1 MFEAARVG
9 DDIGHSGALAGMIAG
24 TIIGGAIAALGGI
37 AAGALMVAG
46 IGASCLGIGVL
57 LIGASLAVGFLAG
70 EVATGVRDGIA
81 EGMAANM
88 TKKGVITT
96 GSPDVFINSK
106 PAAIATDSMVDCD
119 DDGSQQMAEG
129 SSRVYINNLPAARIG
144 DRTTCDAKV
153 MTGSGNVLI
162 GGDPEQTL
170 SITSE
175 VPEVLYKIS
184 DLTLLFA
191 GLAGG
196 WGGAASKVGAVG
208 KLLSKLPG
216 ISKIGRIACRFG
228 AMLTAIAAGG
238 IIARPVDIIS
248 GQKFLSGDDE
258 LDFVLPSRLPVRWQ
272 RYWRSGNPGDSVLG
286 RGWNLFWETRLERY
300 QEGLVWRAPT
310 GDYVSFPRVPKGY
323 RTYCEAEKRW
333 LEHHQDDTW
342 SVYDISGERWHYA
355 PLECDKPSLLQRIS
369 GPCGNDILFGWNDN
383 LTLHALTDSAG
394 QRVVCRYEGDRLAGA
409 WLNDE
414 ICLVSYAYDE
424 QRQLVSVTGRGGSVR
439 RRFRWQDGLMCA
451 HEDANG
457 LVSEYRWQ
465 EIAGL
470 PRVMAFRHSG
480 GEQLT
485 FEYDFDNGTR
495 RAIRDDG
502 AQAHWLVDDDDNVA
516 AFTDFDGR
524 KTAFIYRDGEL
535 CDVILPGGAMRQ
547 SRWDRYG
554 RMVQE
559 TDPAGRRTEYY
570 WYRLTDRLAR
580 TVHPDGTAEQSLY
593 DLQGRLISETDAAGN
608 RTSYHYPDDEEPL
621 PDSITD
627 ATGGVVRLAWN
638 RQGLLTSRTDCSGS
652 VSSYT
657 YDRLGQLLSSEDA
670 EGNITRRVWNSAGQL
685 SAVIRPDGSRET
697 LQWNA
702 RGQLAAWRDP
712 LESEVRWDYNLLGLP
727 VSITDRIGRTRRWHY
742 DPRGNLLRLENGN
755 GGEYRF
761 TYDAAGRPL
770 SEIRPDDT
778 SRQMIWDSRGFL
790 SELHENGSP
799 AIDGGIA
806 RRRRTFSYDESGL
819 LTARATR
826 HAEYRYDHDLNGQL
840 TRIRRI
846 PTAEGVA
853 LGIESDDIAFT
864 RDAAGRLVSESGVN
878 GELSYKWDALGNLTN
893 LDLPCG
899 QQISWLHY
907 GSGHV
912 SAIRFGSQLITEF
925 TRDRLHREVTRTQG
939 AREQSRSYDSLGRR
953 TAQRSALITEV
964 ALPEQAIL
972 ERLYRYTGRGELAGV
987 SDTLRGE
994 VNYGYDAEGRLLKHY
1009 ESRQGNSSALFTYD
1023 AADNL
1028 AANDAPVTDNRLQ
1041 QWQNLFMQ
1049 YDAWGNLTRRRSGL
1063 YEQHYTYDAEN
1074 RLVSARGTGP
1084 QGRFEAHY
1092 HYDALG
1098 RRIRKT
1104 ITTGH
1109 GTHESRF
1116 LWQGY
1121 RLLQEQHQGGQCSTY
1136 IYDPNEAWSPLA
1148 RIDHL
1153 REDNAGEIYWF
1164 STDLN
1169 GAPLEVTDEEGNLR
1183 WSGRYGSFGEVRH
1196 QTDGFTRLAQSTAL
1210 THQPLRYA
1218 GQYADSETG
1227 LHYNLFRYYDPQTGR
1242 FIVQDPIGLAGGWNL
1257 YQYAPNP
1264 QGWIDPWGLSGED
1277 IFIHYTD
1284 KAGFDSIMNSGVIE
1298 ANSRGKVYI
1307 TDILM
1312 SPEDAMRDIFIN
1324 DVSHPGRGDYSI
1336 VFKADASQMSK
1347 IAQSSELEYIHSGR
1361 LKLRDILHAG
1371 KNPYDTVSHL
1381 SYDQRWKMTH
1391 EQMKS
1396 RGGGCG

>member
-1 MFEAARVG
+1 MFEAARFG
-9 DDIGHSGALAGMIAG
+9 DDIGHSGALAGMILG
-24 TIIGGAIAALGGI
+24 TLVGGAIAALGGI

-46 IGASCLGIGVL
+46 IGASCFGIGVL

-81 EGMAANM
+81 GGMAANM

-96 GSPDVFINSK
+96 GSSDVFINGK
-106 PAAIATDSMVDCD
+106 PAAIATDSMVACD

-129 SSRVYINNLPAARIG
+129 SSRVYINGLPAARIG

-153 MTGSGNVLI
+153 MTGSGNVRI

-170 SITSE
+170 SITPE
-175 VPEVLYKIS
+175 VPEALYKIS

-216 ISKIGRIACRFG
+216 ISKIGRIACRFSVL
-228 AMLTAIAAGG
+228 MTATAAAG
-238 IIARPVDIIS
+238 IIARPVDIVS

-286 RGWNLFWETRLERY
+286 RGWSLFWETRLEYY

-310 GDYVSFPRVPKGY
+310 GDYVSFPVVAKGY

-355 PLECDKPSLLQRIS
+355 PLENDKPSLLQRIS
-369 GPCGNDILFGWNDN
+369 GPCGNDILLKWNDN
-383 LTLHALTDSAG
+383 LTLHALTDSGG
-394 QRVVCRYEGDRLAGA
+394 QRVVCRYEGDRLTGA
-409 WLNDE
+409 WLDDD

-470 PRVMAFRHSG
+470 PRVTAFRHSG
-480 GEQLT
+480 GEQFT

-502 AQAHWLVDDDDNVA
+502 AQAHWLTDDDDNVA

-554 RMVQE
+554 RMVRE

-570 WYRLTDRLAR
+570 WYRLTDRLTR
-580 TVHPDGTAEQSLY
+580 TVWPDGTSEQSLY
-593 DLQGRLISETDAAGN
+593 DLQGRLLSETDAAGN
-608 RTSYHYPDDEEPL
+608 RTIYHYPDDKEPL

-652 VSSYT
+652 VSRFS
-657 YDRLGQLLSSEDA
+657 YDRFGQLLSSEDS
-670 EGNITRRVWNSAGQL
+670 EGNVTRREWNSAGQL
-685 SAVIRPDGSRET
+685 SAVIRPDGSREA
-697 LQWNA
+697 LHWNA

-770 SEIRPDDT
+770 SETRPDNT

-790 SELHENGSP
+790 SELHENGRP
-799 AIDGGIA
+799 AGDGGIA
-806 RRRRTFSYDESGL
+806 RRIQTFSYDDSGL

-840 TRIRRI
+840 TRIRRT
-846 PTAEGVA
+846 PTAEGIA
-853 LGIESDDIAFT
+853 LGTESDDIAFS
-864 RDAAGRLVSESGVN
+864 RDAAGRVVSES
-878 GELSYKWDALGNLTN
+878 
-893 LDLPCG
+893 
-899 QQISWLHY
+899 
-907 GSGHV
+907 
-912 SAIRFGSQLITEF
+912 
-925 TRDRLHREVTRTQG
+925 
-939 AREQSRSYDSLGRR
+939 
-953 TAQRSALITEV
+953 
-964 ALPEQAIL
+964 
-972 ERLYRYTGRGELAGV
+972 
-987 SDTLRGE
+987 
-994 VNYGYDAEGRLLKHY
+994 
-1009 ESRQGNSSALFTYD
+1009 
-1023 AADNL
+1023 
-1028 AANDAPVTDNRLQ
+1028 
-1041 QWQNLFMQ
+1041 
-1049 YDAWGNLTRRRSGL
+1049 
-1063 YEQHYTYDAEN
+1063 
-1074 RLVSARGTGP
+1074 
-1084 QGRFEAHY
+1084 
-1092 HYDALG
+1092 
-1098 RRIRKT
+1098 
-1104 ITTGH
+1104 
-1109 GTHESRF
+1109 
-1116 LWQGY
+1116 
-1121 RLLQEQHQGGQCSTY
+1121 
-1136 IYDPNEAWSPLA
+1136 
-1148 RIDHL
+1148 
-1153 REDNAGEIYWF
+1153 
-1164 STDLN
+1164 
-1169 GAPLEVTDEEGNLR
+1169 
-1183 WSGRYGSFGEVRH
+1183 
-1196 QTDGFTRLAQSTAL
+1196 
-1210 THQPLRYA
+1210 
-1218 GQYADSETG
+1218 
-1227 LHYNLFRYYDPQTGR
+1227 
-1242 FIVQDPIGLAGGWNL
+1242 
-1257 YQYAPNP
+1257 
-1264 QGWIDPWGLSGED
+1264 
-1277 IFIHYTD
+1277 
-1284 KAGFDSIMNSGVIE
+1284 
-1298 ANSRGKVYI
+1298 
-1307 TDILM
+1307 
-1312 SPEDAMRDIFIN
+1312 
-1324 DVSHPGRGDYSI
+1324 
-1336 VFKADASQMSK
+1336 
-1347 IAQSSELEYIHSGR
+1347 
-1361 LKLRDILHAG
+1361 
-1371 KNPYDTVSHL
+1371 
-1381 SYDQRWKMTH
+1381 
-1391 EQMKS
+1391 
-1396 RGGGCG
+1396 